1 MDRRMWPRSRAAVLA
16 GSEVRKLEYWG
27 ISSMESVQP
36 DNADR
41 IPLQHSQHS
50 VGSIAIRFIGLL
62 LASVVVMALIW
73 SS

>member
-1 MDRRMWPRSRAAVLA
+1 
-16 GSEVRKLEYWG
+16 
-27 ISSMESVQP
+27 MESVQP

-41 IPLQHSQHS
+41 IPLQQSQPS

-62 LASVVVMALIW
+62 LASVIVMALIW

>member
-1 MDRRMWPRSRAAVLA
+1 
-16 GSEVRKLEYWG
+16 
-27 ISSMESVQP
+27 MESVQP
-36 DNADR
+36 YNADR

-62 LASVVVMALIW
+62 LASVIVMALIW